1 MKNNLA
7 AMLQSEI
14 LAESCALPTRAQI
27 VDLQNAMI
35 DSGLAVKLPE
45 PTHFFAKGMYMRE
58 LTVPAGIRLVG
69 KIHLHEHF
77 LIVTKGKAEVISEF
91 GRETVEAG
99 HLSISPAGVKRVVVA
114 LEDTQ
119 FVTIHLNR
127 EDSQDLA
134 VIEAEHIE
142 PEELKRIVQ

>member
-1 MKNNLA
+1 MP
-7 AMLQSEI
+7 QSEI
-14 LAESCALPTRAQI
+14 LEQSSSLPTRAQI
-27 VDLQNAMI
+27 IDLQNAI
-35 DSGLAVKLPE
+35 IESGLSVELPE

-58 LTVPAGIRLVG
+58 LTVPAGMRLVG

-91 GRETVEAG
+91 GRSVVEAG

-114 LEDTQ
+114 IEDTQ
-119 FVTIHLNR
+119 FVTIHLNAT
-127 EDSQDLA
+127 DTNDLE

-142 PEELKRIVQ
+142 PEELKRIIQ

>member
-1 MKNNLA
+1 MKHNLA
-7 AMLQSEI
+7 AMPQSEI
-14 LAESCALPTRAQI
+14 LEQFDRLPTRAQI
-27 VDLQNAMI
+27 IGLQNAMI
-35 DSGLAVKLPE
+35 ESCLSVELPS

-58 LTVPAGIRLVG
+58 LTVPAGMRLVG

-91 GRETVEAG
+91 GRCIVEAG

-114 LEDTQ
+114 IEDTQ
-119 FVTIHLNR
+119 FVTIHLNVT
-127 EDSQDLA
+127 DTNDLG

-142 PEELKRIVQ
+142 PEFLKRIEQ